1 MGNEDSVNIQKNPL
15 HYFVPHSNSQ
25 GYCTGR
31 QEYAE
36 NLYLWVGVFC
46 AARVLILSDNCHW
59 LLPYITELQMWVT
72 G

>member
-1 MGNEDSVNIQKNPL
+1 MRIQLTLKKKT
-15 HYFVPHSNSQ
+15 YSIPHSNSQ

-36 NLYLWVGVFC
+36 NLYLWVSVFY
-46 AARVLILSDNCHW
+46 AARVLILSDNCH
-59 LLPYITELQMWVT
+59 LSLPYIIALQMWVT

>member
-1 MGNEDSVNIQKNPL
+1 MRIQLTYIKT
-15 HYFVPHSNSQ
+15 YCTSVPHSNSQ

-46 AARVLILSDNCHW
+46 AARALILSDNCH
-59 LLPYITELQMWVT
+59 LSLPYITELQMWVLDE
-72 G
+72 